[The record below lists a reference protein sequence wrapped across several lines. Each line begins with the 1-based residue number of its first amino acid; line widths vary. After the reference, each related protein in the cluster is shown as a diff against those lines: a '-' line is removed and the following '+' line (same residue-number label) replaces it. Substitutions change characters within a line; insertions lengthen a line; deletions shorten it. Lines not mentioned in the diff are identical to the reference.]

1 MADHIFL
8 IQFIPTHF
16 EALKFY
22 TNTGEWTCDKI
33 VSWQNSIT
41 CVSNYVPCLR
51 KNRWTCSLCVELG
64 IVSNYYVLFV
74 INTSYNLQVH
84 KIYRRRKNWNL
95 NYFLWIFLSHTSSSL
110 ETFKWHQWQIWDMHL
125 CIYISGNDNNS
136 VVNVW
141 LELPLLVCMKL

>member
-84 KIYRRRKNWNL
+84 KIYRRRTNSNLNL
-95 NYFLWIFLSHTSSSL
+95 NYFITLARLLSDKYGL
-110 ETFKWHQWQIWDMHL
+110 Y
-125 CIYISGNDNNS
+125 IYASGDYIYY
-136 VVNVW
+136 VVNAW
-141 LELPLLVCMKL
+141 LELPLLVCMTL